1 MNNRDPDY
9 PRMMFS
15 RNGWVIVHSEAEEAA
30 LGPGWSRK
38 VYAAALEP
46 DRKPL
51 PKPQPPPEPEPEPEE
66 QHEEEPEKPA
76 EPPQEHHKTPVTRA
90 PAVKKHAAH
99 ARAKKQAPEPHA
111 RR

>member
-38 VYAAALEP
+38 VYNAAQEP
-46 DRKPL
+46 EPKPL
-51 PKPQPPPEPEPEPEE
+51 PKPHPPPEPEPEPEE
-66 QHEEEPEKPA
+66 QHEEEPQKPA
-76 EPPQEHHKTPVTRA
+76 EPPPEHRKTPVPHVP
-90 PAVKKHAAH
+90 PAKKHATH
-99 ARAKKQAPEPHA
+99 TRAKKPAPESHA